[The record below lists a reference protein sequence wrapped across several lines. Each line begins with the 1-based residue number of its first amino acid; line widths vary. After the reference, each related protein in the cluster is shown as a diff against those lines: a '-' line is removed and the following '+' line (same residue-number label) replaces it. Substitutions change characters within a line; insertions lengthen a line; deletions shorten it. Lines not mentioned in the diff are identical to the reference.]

1 MSGTRSANR
10 PQVPKPRPSQVVG
23 VAPAPPPEGG
33 GAVES
38 HCGFTPGGNTP
49 APRGLTRSR
58 RDAASLPPPP
68 VRRRDQSRGRHAPAP
83 ALVTPSS
90 LPPLPS
96 LGPVLPARP
105 ARPPAPRTT
114 SAAPRRAHR
123 PATPTPPSPPAPR
136 SRSPSPCS
144 TVSPCVPPGRSSD
157 HPSGVTSGRGRP
169 PATPRTR
176 TGRPRPDQQAR
187 PREACARR
195 HRSTDV
201 HTPCTPRGTLQTV
214 RGPPAPSP
222 HHHSGVK
229 LIATLSFP

>member
-49 APRGLTRSR
+49 APRGLTRPR

-68 VRRRDQSRGRHAPAP
+68 VHRKDQSRGRHAHAPAH
-83 ALVTPSS
+83 ALVTMPS
-90 LPPLPS
+90 LPS

-105 ARPPAPRTT
+105 ARPPVPRTT
-114 SAAPRRAHR
+114 SAAPRQTHR
-123 PATPTPPSPPAPR
+123 STTPAPPSPPAPR
-136 SRSPSPCS
+136 ARSPSPCS
-144 TVSPCVPPGRSSD
+144 TASPCVPLADLLTARRVSP
-157 HPSGVTSGRGRP
+157 PVEAVP
-169 PATPRTR
+169 PANSRTR

-195 HRSTDV
+195 HRSTDA
-201 HTPCTPRGTLQTV
+201 HTPCTPRGTLHTV

-222 HHHSGVK
+222 HPHSGVK
-229 LIATLSFP
+229 LIVTLSFP